1 MAVLYALQQIQSL
14 LLIETQVKNI
24 KIKQQSII
32 ALSAVESWWKMV
44 KEALLACSSNGIITL
59 SLDGEM
65 VNGVVSIDNIS
76 NIYQKD
82 TAKEITIRVIANEVK
97 VKLPDGEIKDISE
110 MQKVGG
116 KMKHQKEW
124 HTCDRCGAEIE
135 KGILCGNSVTRNGVL
150 NVTYDL
156 CYKCMEDFEEFMRNE

>member
-1 MAVLYALQQIQSL
+1 MA
-14 LLIETQVKNI
+14 
-24 KIKQQSII
+24 
-32 ALSAVESWWKMV
+32 ESWWKMV

-59 SLDGEM
+59 SLDGQM

-110 MQKVGG
+110 MKKVCG

-124 HTCDRCGAEIE
+124 NTCDRCGAEIE
-135 KGILCGNSVTRNGVL
+135 KGILC
-150 NVTYDL
+150 
-156 CYKCMEDFEEFMRNE
+156 

>member
-1 MAVLYALQQIQSL
+1 MRLIIVLS
-14 LLIETQVKNI
+14 V
-24 KIKQQSII
+24 
-32 ALSAVESWWKMV
+32 VESWWKMV
-44 KEALLACSSNGIITL
+44 KEALLDNSSGKFITL

-110 MQKVGG
+110 M
-116 KMKHQKEW
+116 
-124 HTCDRCGAEIE
+124 
-135 KGILCGNSVTRNGVL
+135 
-150 NVTYDL
+150 
-156 CYKCMEDFEEFMRNE
+156 

>member
-1 MAVLYALQQIQSL
+1 
-14 LLIETQVKNI
+14 
-24 KIKQQSII
+24 
-32 ALSAVESWWKMV
+32 MV
-44 KEALLACSSNGIITL
+44 KEALLDNSSGKFITL

-110 MQKVGG
+110 M
-116 KMKHQKEW
+116 
-124 HTCDRCGAEIE
+124 
-135 KGILCGNSVTRNGVL
+135 
-150 NVTYDL
+150 
-156 CYKCMEDFEEFMRNE
+156 

>member
-1 MAVLYALQQIQSL
+1 
-14 LLIETQVKNI
+14 
-24 KIKQQSII
+24 
-32 ALSAVESWWKMV
+32 MV

-110 MQKVGG
+110 M
-116 KMKHQKEW
+116 
-124 HTCDRCGAEIE
+124 
-135 KGILCGNSVTRNGVL
+135 
-150 NVTYDL
+150 
-156 CYKCMEDFEEFMRNE
+156 